1 MRASRCGAMTSATR
15 VVESDDPRFVPFSSS
30 ARARNCETTH
40 GGRLLAPRF
49 RGTPGR
55 ACERARRHAAED
67 DPLETS
73 DEHLGAT
80 RVDRVGGSSDGP
92 RGVVPRGAISRTP
105 APGLD
110 AGRTPARGD
119 GDRARVRRLHGQV
132 PRDGRLRPRLHGQGG
147 GHATL
152 GCARPPAPRD
162 RRARRNSNAD
172 DARSSR
178 PPPRALIPSPSPLP
192 SSPAFPLAAEA
203 EFVAAFDSLL
213 RNNRDQVPPQYFYE
227 RLLHIL
233 ARRRDPVDPRTGVPA
248 PPDADRATTSAP
260 EDDRLVRATVDIF
273 RRVFAARPAS
283 SLGRFPGAGAGDD
296 ASFVRVESLTWT
308 PLDSDR
314 RARGHDAGAEHRAA
328 PKMHERGANADWC
341 RFRALTRA
349 AGGDPTDLDA
359 LCEPPDVP
367 PSRRRRDDDWDDD
380 REGGGDGDD
389 RAETRKDD
397 RAARANR
404 RAGGDTA
411 NANANAKRSRDDENG
426 DARLGATLLWLHACD
441 VFVADADARVATFE
455 TRVARRAASKHVSD
469 AAMESPLDDA
479 DSPVPDSQPSPG
491 GDGDARDGTWAAG
504 VLRGSLLYR
513 LVVDHVPSDADRA
526 KFFEET
532 LHLACVAA
540 TRAAAEAERFEDEGG
555 GDGDGSSR
563 RLSRRRRANDSTA
576 SVRIAP
582 GREDVSPESVSAAAH
597 RLLSRLGN
605 LLDGLERAGAD
616 RAAGKIRVALEDATT
631 RAYRFHRGLADVDAK
646 RAFLAHFAGPP
657 THELRLVRSVFRA
670 TVMARQAPGIMRP
683 GLGSSRGASGAT
695 DVFEYVARDARTAIR
710 TQKDSEGSADH
721 AESVART
728 ALAMAAAARAAA
740 WMLGEPDAPETRAC
754 AGSFR
759 AANDAFLEEAG
770 KDGEPPPPR
779 VAAALDAAAGALRA
793 A

>member
-1 MRASRCGAMTSATR
+1 MGLA
-15 VVESDDPRFVPFSSS
+15 ESFLA
-30 ARARNCETTH
+30 ARSPEHR
-40 GGRLLAPRF
+40 R
-49 RGTPGR
+49 PGSTLD
-55 ACERARRHAAED
+55 EP
-67 DPLETS
+67 PLEVTVTAPVYDAFTVKYLETEGCFRVFTDREEDTRRS
-73 DEHLGAT
+73 GA
-80 RVDRVGGSSDGP
+80 R
-92 RGVVPRGAISRTP
+92 VPRRPATDAPVEIQTP
-105 APGLD
+105 
-110 AGRTPARGD
+110 TT
-119 GDRARVRRLHGQV
+119 
-132 PRDGRLRPRLHGQGG
+132 RDPPDRPR
-147 GHATL
+147 
-152 GCARPPAPRD
+152 
-162 RRARRNSNAD
+162 
-172 DARSSR
+172 ARSS
-178 PPPRALIPSPSPLP
+178 PPPSPLP
-192 SSPAFPLAAEA
+192 SSPTFPLAAEA

-233 ARRRDPVDPRTGVPA
+233 ARRRDPVDPRTGAPA

-296 ASFVRVESLTWT
+296 APFVRVESLTWT

-314 RARGHDAGAEHRAA
+314 RARGHDAGTEHHAA

-349 AGGDPTDLDA
+349 AAGDPTDLDA
-359 LCEPPDVP
+359 LCEPPDKP

-404 RAGGDTA
+404 RAGGDVA
-411 NANANAKRSRDDENG
+411 NANANAKRSRDDGGENG

-455 TRVARRAASKHVSD
+455 TRVARCTASKHVSD

-491 GDGDARDGTWAAG
+491 GDGDARDGAWAAG

-513 LVVDHVPSDADRA
+513 LVVDHVPSDAERA
-526 KFFEET
+526 NFFEET

-540 TRAAAEAERFEDEGG
+540 TRAAAEAERFEDDGG

-631 RAYRFHRGLADVDAK
+631 RAYRFHRGLADVNAK

>member
-1 MRASRCGAMTSATR
+1 M
-15 VVESDDPRFVPFSSS
+15 
-30 ARARNCETTH
+30 
-40 GGRLLAPRF
+40 
-49 RGTPGR
+49 
-55 ACERARRHAAED
+55 
-67 DPLETS
+67 
-73 DEHLGAT
+73 
-80 RVDRVGGSSDGP
+80 
-92 RGVVPRGAISRTP
+92 
-105 APGLD
+105 
-110 AGRTPARGD
+110 
-119 GDRARVRRLHGQV
+119 
-132 PRDGRLRPRLHGQGG
+132 
-147 GHATL
+147 
-152 GCARPPAPRD
+152 
-162 RRARRNSNAD
+162 
-172 DARSSR
+172 
-178 PPPRALIPSPSPLP
+178 
-192 SSPAFPLAAEA
+192 
-203 EFVAAFDSLL
+203 
-213 RNNRDQVPPQYFYE
+213 
-227 RLLHIL
+227 
-233 ARRRDPVDPRTGVPA
+233 
-248 PPDADRATTSAP
+248 
-260 EDDRLVRATVDIF
+260 
-273 RRVFAARPAS
+273 FAARPAS

-359 LCEPPDVP
+359 LCEPPDTP

-526 KFFEET
+526 NFFEET